1 MADDNLIFGKDKEM
15 RNAFFNMLG
24 DAESEQRHRDQ
35 IRNLRTEFL
44 GYEDDPQKQAQFK
57 EAYPIFAEFC
67 LGIQRYW
74 WGEDGDRIK
83 YRKMTNSQQVK
94 YIKLID
100 AIEDGPKF
108 YLRFAQEY
116 EDKII
121 ALEEAEERRRRA

>member
-1 MADDNLIFGKDKEM
+1 
-15 RNAFFNMLG
+15 
-24 DAESEQRHRDQ
+24 
-35 IRNLRTEFL
+35 
-44 GYEDDPQKQAQFK
+44 
-57 EAYPIFAEFC
+57 FC
-67 LGIQRYW
+67 FGIQRYW

-116 EDKII
+116 ESNI
-121 ALEEAEERRRRA
+121 LVREREEEERRRRA